1 MNDGIPRDLCCLRY
15 MSVDDVVAQVLRGG
29 KGTELAKI
37 DVKLAYRNFPVHPED
52 RYLLGM
58 EWKGR
63 VYVDGTLPF
72 GLTSAPLLSITLGDA
87 IQWVA
92 EKEGVSW
99 LGHYIDDF
107 ITVGGPS
114 SGECGRNLATIKEV
128 CARVGMPLE
137 EDKEEGPATTILF
150 LVMEFDSV
158 KQEVR
163 LPEGKLVELRSTLKS
178 WRGMKSCRKRDL
190 LRGVGIGGA
199 GGATGPSN
207 FCEGGGWPP
216 QYLSRIVVA
225 IYTPKMHQK
234 LQTT

>member
-1 MNDGIPRDLCCLRY
+1 MMVSLETSAVSGTCR
-15 MSVDDVVAQVLRGG
+15 VDDVVAQVLRGG

-107 ITVGGPS
+107 ITVG
-114 SGECGRNLATIKEV
+114 A
-128 CARVGMPLE
+128 
-137 EDKEEGPATTILF
+137 PAQG
-150 LVMEFDSV
+150 S
-158 KQEVR
+158 
-163 LPEGKLVELRSTLKS
+163 
-178 WRGMKSCRKRDL
+178 
-190 LRGVGIGGA
+190 A
-199 GGATGPSN
+199 GGI
-207 FCEGGGWPP
+207 W
-216 QYLSRIVVA
+216 QQSRRCA
-225 IYTPKMHQK
+225 
-234 LQTT
+234 LG